1 MLIKLLFSEAGQ
13 WESIFDISA
22 ATRQY
27 LERLPMPQ
35 MAIPILIR
43 IFSEFLDI
51 KRDIEEAEAN
61 WADEHPAPS
70 PAANGSNA
78 GGNAAGNAAGN
89 PGDNP
94 GGNPGRNGRRRRT
107 NREAG
112 ATPNPC
118 PGIYDTHHWPS
129 TLRRT
134 VTEFTV
140 KRDHALAFAMFGTER
155 WIETADRNEM
165 STNAQCRTDNY
176 GIWGADKMC
185 VQCKK
190 CLPMIAFTGGGLC
203 ENCRL
208 KNACEDEN
216 DHLKQVKQTA
226 TRALG
231 FDIPP
236 TPWELQTAQG
246 GTHTVEEPS
255 ETDIRDITR
264 SNFPKPEAFCK
275 TDEEGNR
282 ANLVNSP
289 SDLAQVLSDPEGP
302 LVEFFTQ
309 ALYLDMSEAKHGPIG
324 RIGFKQK
331 KHPSGQYLQLGQ
343 SARQMAG
350 HYMYRRCLS
359 IEEFIK
365 TPNGLTPKNVQRI
378 RGGF

>member
-1 MLIKLLFSEAGQ
+1 MLTELLFSEARQ
-13 WESIFDISA
+13 WKSIFDLST

-51 KRDIEEAEAN
+51 KRHIEEAEAK

-70 PAANGSNA
+70 PAANGSNPGGNA
-78 GGNAAGNAAGN
+78 GGNAR
-89 PGDNP
+89 
-94 GGNPGRNGRRRRT
+94 RNGRRRRT

-118 PGIYDTHHWPS
+118 PGIYDPHHWPLA
-129 TLRRT
+129 LRCN

-155 WIETADRNEM
+155 WIETADQNEM
-165 STNAQCRTDNY
+165 STNTQCRTDNY

-185 VQCKK
+185 VQCEKR
-190 CLPMIAFTGGGLC
+190 LPMIAFTGGSLC

-208 KNACEDEN
+208 KNACDDEN
-216 DHLKQVKQTA
+216 DHLKQVKKTA

-236 TPWELQTAQG
+236 MPWELQTAQG
-246 GTHTVEEPS
+246 GIQSVEEPP

-264 SNFPKPEAFCK
+264 SNFPKPEVFCK
-275 TDEEGNR
+275 TDEEGNHVS
-282 ANLVNSP
+282 LVNSP
-289 SDLAQVLSDPEGP
+289 SDLAQVLSEPEGP
-302 LVEFFTQ
+302 LMDFFTQ
-309 ALYLDMSEAKHGPIG
+309 ALHLDMSEAKYGPIG

-331 KHPSGQYLQLGQ
+331 KHPSGEYLQLGY

-365 TPNGLTPKNVQRI
+365 TPNGLTPKDVQRI